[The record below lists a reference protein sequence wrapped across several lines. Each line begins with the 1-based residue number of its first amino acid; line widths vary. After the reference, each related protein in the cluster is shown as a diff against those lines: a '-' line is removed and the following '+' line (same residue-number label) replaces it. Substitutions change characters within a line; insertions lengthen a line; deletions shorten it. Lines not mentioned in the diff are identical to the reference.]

1 MPDIARII
9 EPPFTDVPG
18 AIEEIRAGR
27 MVVVVDDEDRENE
40 GDLTLAAEYVTPEA
54 INFMARYGRGLICL
68 TLTED
73 RADYL
78 RLFPMTQ
85 QNSSR
90 FGTAFTETI
99 EAREGVTTG
108 ISAADRAHTI
118 RTAISP
124 TSTYS
129 GPGAAGAHLPTARP
143 GGAECWCAPDKQRL
157 RVDLARMAGLNPSG
171 VICEIM
177 RDDGEMA
184 RVPDLIP
191 FCKEHGLLILTVAEL
206 IRYRLRHERY
216 IVRAG
221 ESRIQTRYGE
231 FRMIAYESEVNG
243 GESHI
248 ALVRGDL
255 CPNCPA
261 FHDGPAGLAGA
272 NGTGRPPCTHP
283 VLVRVHTR
291 CTAGDVFSA
300 DCRCREILDESMRM
314 IAEEGCGAILYLHN
328 TSRGFEIY
336 HTPNDPSPFE
346 PGGAAILPGIHDERA
361 ARLILH
367 QELRAREGSQDRSG
381 RILRAIGLGGQIL
394 SDLGIQRIRLLSNT
408 PMHILLPWK
417 VLGWRLWSRFR
428 SRLRSAAALDQCRC
442 SQVPYKTKPL
452 TKSFIFWRQ
461 HRLLRGPVLFFV
473 SLSCKAPFGTA
484 HYLPQKCFVSAG
496 GMYDIRQSASERLP
510 IGTRP
515 LRRRS
520 TESPAVASVTVLAK
534 SGDWNS

>member
-1 MPDIARII
+1 MPESARTI
-9 EPPFTDVPG
+9 EHPFTDVPG
-18 AIEEIRAGR
+18 ALADIRAGR

-40 GDLTLAAEYVTPEA
+40 GDLTLAAEHATPEA

-68 TLTED
+68 SLTEE

-85 QNSSR
+85 HNSSR

-118 RTAISP
+118 RTAIAA
-124 TSTYS
+124 TATYS
-129 GPGAAGAHLPTARP
+129 DLARP
-143 GGAECWCAPDKQRL
+143 GHIFPL
-157 RVDLARMAGLNPSG
+157 RARKGGVLVRAGQTEASVDLARMAGLNPSG
-171 VICEIM
+171 VICEVM

-184 RVPDLIP
+184 RIPDLIP
-191 FCKEHGLLILTVAEL
+191 FCKEHGLRILTVAEL

-221 ESRIQTRYGE
+221 ESMIQTKYGE

-255 CPNCPA
+255 CPGCPA
-261 FHDGPAGLAGA
+261 FHEGPSGA
-272 NGTGRPPCTHP
+272 PGSDARPPCTHP

-300 DCRCREILDESMRM
+300 ECHCREILDQSMRM

-328 TSRGFEIY
+328 TSRGFEID
-336 HTPNDPSPFE
+336 HAPMEGRHFGPE
-346 PGGAAILPGIHDERA
+346 GAAIPEAESRIGVP
-361 ARLILH
+361 RLILH
-367 QELRAREGSQDRSG
+367 KQIREREGARDRSG

-408 PMHILLPWK
+408 PMHIP
-417 VLGWRLWSRFR
+417 
-428 SRLRSAAALDQCRC
+428 ALEGFGLEIVE
-442 SQVPYKTKPL
+442 QVP
-452 TKSFIFWRQ
+452 I
-461 HRLLRGPVLFFV
+461 PVEE
-473 SLSCKAPFGTA
+473 C
-484 HYLPQKCFVSAG
+484 
-496 GMYDIRQSASERLP
+496 
-510 IGTRP
+510 TR
-515 LRRRS
+515 
-520 TESPAVASVTVLAK
+520 V
-534 SGDWNS
+534 G